1 MVAPWVI
8 YAAIAA
14 VSAGVSYVTA
24 KSAQKKAKQA
34 SKANE
39 GLLINSEGANNHIP
53 VIYGS
58 RRIAGTRVFV
68 ETGPGP
74 RGANDY
80 LYMIFVLCE
89 GEVEDVTDFLIDD
102 APTTDPRFAY
112 SDSIAINT
120 YVGTDAQTV
129 DPMFDAAGIGWDTGY
144 DLKGLCYIA
153 VRLKWNPD
161 AFSAIPNITALVT
174 GKKVYDP
181 RTATTA
187 YSTNPALCIR
197 DYLTNDRYGKGLD
210 SSLIDDT
217 ALNAAATFYDT
228 TVTYWTSGTV
238 GKLFE
243 FNMVLDTE
251 QDILENIKDMLMCC
265 RGFLPYTNGLYQL
278 LPDKSSSSV
287 FAFTTDEIIGGLS
300 IRGESKDEKYNRVAC
315 TFIDPENNWQE
326 NTAIWPESGS
336 AEETTYL
343 AEDGG
348 VELVGDFDLPCITNY
363 YAARDIARIFLA
375 RSRNALRASFVATSE
390 ALNLTVGDVVTVTH
404 PTPGWSAKPFQVEQI
419 TINYDGTVG
428 VSLLEYDSSIY
439 TYDPASEQVAYADTN
454 LPNPFDVAAPTS
466 FVVTETTYL
475 AADGTVIPEISV
487 AWTAAADAFVAYYEF
502 QFKID
507 TGSVWNS
514 VVTYEP
520 IYSSAFATVGETY
533 DIRARSVNSSGV
545 RSDWLTGTY
554 TVAGDTAGPATP
566 TGLTIV
572 GSYNEAVAK
581 WTACADKDYK
591 ETILYASLTNDFA
604 TATEQVRVSGTTVTY
619 YNLPLNTTY
628 YAWLKHVDFSGNLS
642 TVSAAVTFTT
652 TTGITTSQLADGSV
666 TEVKI
671 GSSAVTAGKIGT
683 NAVTSA
689 KINSSAVTE
698 AKIATGAVTVN
709 KIGAGAVTNAKLA
722 ASAVAANVFAA
733 GVQPITIVTSVPG
746 TKSTDAIFNTTD
758 GKLYRWNGSAYVKSV
773 ENDDIVS
780 VVADKITAGTI
791 NAAITTTNVL
801 QLSTAGKIYTAGKTS
816 AASTTAGVFLGH
828 DGTSSYDFAVGDA
841 TRSIVY
847 DGSAGS
853 FTITN
858 VDIVSTGYMYAQG
871 GYNDGTYTGAI
882 YAQPSDSGQRGLIG
896 RSTGAGVGTTGRT
909 NTGVGLQ
916 GIADSNTGIAIQAVA
931 ASASG
936 VAIDA
941 TVGNVLVGA
950 ATNTGQG
957 NVIIKNGVAG
967 TRLGDQII
975 ILSQDSGDAQA
986 TLHLIVEED
995 VVAGTGPLAS
1005 TGIDQIKIRI
1015 NGVEYW
1021 LPVVAV

>member
-1 MVAPWVI
+1 MAAPWLI

-34 SKANE
+34 AKANE

-53 VIYGS
+53 VIYGA

-80 LYMIFVLCE
+80 LYMILVLCE
-89 GEVEDVTDFLIDD
+89 GEVQSITDFLIDD
-102 APTTDPRFAY
+102 APTSDPRFAY
-112 SDSIAINT
+112 GDSIAINT

-161 AFSAIPNITALVT
+161 AFSSIPNITALVT

-181 RTATTA
+181 RTATTVH
-187 YSTNPALCIR
+187 STNPALCIR
-197 DYLTNDRYGKGLD
+197 DYLTNARYGKGLD

-217 ALNAAATFYDT
+217 AIIAAANFYDT

-300 IRGESKDEKYNRVAC
+300 IKGESKDEKYNRVNC

-326 NTAIWPESGS
+326 NTAIWPDSGS
-336 AEETTYL
+336 AEETAYL

-390 ALNLTVGDVVTVTH
+390 ALNLSVGDVVTVTH
-404 PTPGWSAKPFQVEQI
+404 PTPGWAAKPFQVEEI

-454 LPNPFDVAAPTS
+454 LPNPFTVAAPTS

-475 AADGTVIPEISV
+475 ASDGTVIPEISV

-507 TGSVWNS
+507 TDSVWNS
-514 VVTYEP
+514 VVTYETV
-520 IYSSAFATVGETY
+520 YVSSFATVGETY
-533 DIRARSVNSSGV
+533 DIRARSVNSLGV
-545 RSDWLTGTY
+545 RSDWLTSTY
-554 TVAGDTAGPATP
+554 TVTGDTSAPATP
-566 TGLTIV
+566 TGLTIT
-572 GSYNEAVAK
+572 GDYNQAVLK
-581 WTACADKDYK
+581 WNAASEKDYK
-591 ETILYASLTNDFA
+591 ETLIYASTTNNSA
-604 TATEQVRVSGTTVTY
+604 TATLEARISGNTVTVAG
-619 YNLPLNTTY
+619 LPVSTTY
-628 YAWLKHVDFSGNLS
+628 YVWLKNEDYSGNISGFS
-642 TVSAAVTFTT
+642 TV
-652 TTGITTSQLADGSV
+652 
-666 TEVKI
+666 
-671 GSSAVTAGKIGT
+671 
-683 NAVTSA
+683 
-689 KINSSAVTE
+689 
-698 AKIATGAVTVN
+698 
-709 KIGAGAVTNAKLA
+709 
-722 ASAVAANVFAA
+722 
-733 GVQPITIVTSVPG
+733 
-746 TKSTDAIFNTTD
+746 
-758 GKLYRWNGSAYVKSV
+758 
-773 ENDDIVS
+773 VS
-780 VVADKITAGTI
+780 F
-791 NAAITTTNVL
+791 
-801 QLSTAGKIYTAGKTS
+801 
-816 AASTTAGVFLGH
+816 STTAGAAAISVVAG
-828 DGTSSYDFAVGDA
+828 GTIAGTVTTDAVQISTIRTNAASGKSISDTLLVSGTA
-841 TRSIVY
+841 TLKGVIQPDTTGAIRTGTITWNATTGALTGGTGIAITQWGIIGAASGAETFSVEAAT
-847 DGSAGS
+847 GSAKFAG
-853 FTITN
+853 N
-858 VDIVSTGYMYAQG
+858 VLTGGYMYAQG

-882 YAQPSDSGQRGLIG
+882 YAQPSSSSQRGVIG
-896 RSTGAGVGTTGRT
+896 RSTGTGVGTTGRT
-909 NTGVGLQ
+909 STGIGVQ
-916 GIADSNTGIAIQAVA
+916 GIADSTSGIAVQAVGGG
-931 ASASG
+931 ASG
-936 VAIDA
+936 VA
-941 TVGNVLVGA
+941 L
-950 ATNTGQG
+950 
-957 NVIIKNGVAG
+957 NVIDGYITRAFSTTGRLTVYDQNSPYAALG
-967 TRLGDQII
+967 TYLY
-975 ILSQDSGDAQA
+975 AF
-986 TLHLIVEED
+986 HV
-995 VVAGTGPLAS
+995 
-1005 TGIDQIKIRI
+1005 
-1015 NGVEYW
+1015 
-1021 LPVVAV
+1021 